1 MVDDTER
8 GKSECLLYSI
18 AGYLDGD
25 LEDEMPPWLES
36 HVAVPGVEEVLEQ
49 LEELLLPRDVR
60 RQHHRSDEVR
70 KLRELGV
77 SQVPGKE
84 S

>member
-1 MVDDTER
+1 
-8 GKSECLLYSI
+8 
-18 AGYLDGD
+18 
-25 LEDEMPPWLES
+25 MPPWLES